1 MVTLPVF
8 PLNTVIF
15 PGTPLAL
22 HIFEERYRAMVRDCL
37 TDIVAPCRVFTPH
50 VDS

>member
-1 MVTLPVF
+1 MATLPVF

-37 TDIVAPCRVFTPH
+37 TDMRQIGRAH
-50 VDS
+50 V